1 MSNQPVQPNQP
12 AEYPDAD
19 ARVEIVGY
27 KTDPLRRGYQILWN
41 YESTYWRSLV
51 GNDAWGLYEILRS
64 FCHEKNPVCHPSIRL
79 LSAILGLKEKRVL
92 TGWTKKLKGKEYR
105 YPGLIETLQQYSL
118 VIAEVQGEAPM
129 MRYVFHVN
137 LTPGL
142 LTEDQLA
149 ELPKILQKKHGELL
163 ARCEKAQ
170 KELEAK
176 KRPPKDQKASNEG
189 KPGGAVNYR
198 PPAVNYHPGGGKL
211 PPEHYPYNNT
221 QENSTQEN
229 STRYTTLETTSGIE
243 NHHSSGEPDPKT
255 DVVVALTSHGLSKRV
270 SQRLAKRYKRER
282 IFEKIDYLEYLR
294 EHAPQK
300 VKSPTGWLRRAIE
313 ENYSAPDGYK
323 TSEQRNAEAAGQERR
338 QQETARAVAAAEQ
351 EAEDLRRQEA
361 EEQAKRLAHLQ
372 ERYGTTQRELTLWP
386 QALRELELQLPR
398 ATYQA
403 WFPQTR
409 LLSLTDGEALIAV
422 PNSFTRDWL
431 EQRLAGKILATL
443 AGLALPVERL
453 RFEVLTL

>member
-1 MSNQPVQPNQP
+1 
-12 AEYPDAD
+12 
-19 ARVEIVGY
+19 
-27 KTDPLRRGYQILWN
+27 
-41 YESTYWRSLV
+41 
-51 GNDAWGLYEILRS
+51 
-64 FCHEKNPVCHPSIRL
+64 L
-79 LSAILGLKEKRVL
+79 LDILGVSRQVL
-92 TGWTKKLKGKEYR
+92 TGRAVPKKVKGKEYK
-105 YPGLIETLQQYSL
+105 YHGWIDSLQEYNLAS
-118 VIAEVQGEAPM
+118 AEVVGEGPK
-129 MRYVFHVN
+129 MRYIFHVN

-142 LTEDQLA
+142 LTDHQLSQ
-149 ELPKILQKKHGELL
+149 LPKRLQKKHAELIQ
-163 ARCEKAQ
+163 RCEQAKR
-170 KELEAK
+170 ELEAK
-176 KRPPKDQKASNEG
+176 KRPSKISKETEKAETEG
-189 KPGGAVNYR
+189 VGKSEGVKEIPRGVKEIPRGGIGNSYT
-198 PPAVNYHPGGGKL
+198 
-211 PPEHYPYNNT
+211 EHYPYNSTQNNNT
-221 QENSTQEN
+221 QEDN
-229 STRYTTLETTSGIE
+229 TRYTTPEVSIE
-243 NHHSSGEPDPKT
+243 NSNHHSSGEPDPKT
-255 DVVVALTSHGLSKRV
+255 DVVVALTSHDLSKRV

-323 TSEQRNAEAAGQERR
+323 TSEQRNAEAAGQDRR

-386 QALRELELQLPR
+386 QVLRELELQLPR

-422 PNSFTRDWL
+422 PNNFARDWL